1 MADAR
6 GQGGDGVRING
17 ERLLSRLAELGQIG
31 STGDGGCA
39 RLALTDADRAGRDL
53 VVAWMR
59 DLGAEVAL
67 DEIGNVIA
75 TRPGREDLA
84 AVMCGSHID
93 TVATGGIYDGNLG
106 VLAGLEILEVL
117 AEAGIETRRPL
128 SVAFFTDEEGS
139 RFAPDM

>member
-31 STGDGGCA
+31 ATGDGGCA

-53 VVAWMR
+53 VVTWMT
-59 DLGAEVAL
+59 DLGLDVQV

-75 TRPGREDLA
+75 TRPGDEDGPP
-84 AVMCGSHID
+84 VMTGSHID
-93 TVATGGIYDGNLG
+93 TVATGGRFDGNLG
-106 VLAGLEILEVL
+106 VLA
-117 AEAGIETRRPL
+117 R
-128 SVAFFTDEEGS
+128 SEEHTS
-139 RFAPDM
+139 